1 MELKF
6 DRLTKQFGNKI
17 AVDRMDVIL
26 QPGVYGLLG
35 AAGAAGGGP

>member
-26 QPGVYGLLG
+26 QPGV
-35 AAGAAGGGP
+35 